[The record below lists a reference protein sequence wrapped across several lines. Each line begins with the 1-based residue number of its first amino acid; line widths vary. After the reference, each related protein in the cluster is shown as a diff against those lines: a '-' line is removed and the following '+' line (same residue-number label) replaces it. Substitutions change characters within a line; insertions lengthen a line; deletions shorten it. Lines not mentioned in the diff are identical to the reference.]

1 MDSAIIRR
9 FSSGST
15 FVTFSRWSD
24 QVLPTSVHTGAKE
37 SASRRSAGS
46 SSAAASRLRVI
57 PNAAICAVSKDSRE
71 RSSNSASSFGLDAG
85 KPASMRCTPS
95 ESSACA
101 TRTFSSTE
109 SDIPSPCMP
118 SRRVVS

>member
-1 MDSAIIRR
+1 MRR

-15 FVTFSRWSD
+15 WVTFSRWSD
-24 QVLPTSVHTGAKE
+24 HVLPTSVQTGAKL
-37 SASRRSAGS
+37 SASVLSPASCSAVPSRR
-46 SSAAASRLRVI
+46 RVM
-57 PNAAICAVSKDSRE
+57 PNAAISALPKVSF
-71 RSSNSASSFGLDAG
+71 ASSANSSSSLGLEEG
-85 KPASMRCTPS
+85 NPASIRCTPR
-95 ESSACA
+95 SSRACA